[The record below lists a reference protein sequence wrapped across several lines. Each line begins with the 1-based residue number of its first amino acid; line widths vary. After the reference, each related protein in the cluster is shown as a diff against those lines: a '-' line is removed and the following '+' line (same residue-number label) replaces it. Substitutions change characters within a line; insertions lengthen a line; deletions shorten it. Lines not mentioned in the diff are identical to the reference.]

1 MRASLVAQM
10 LKNLSAIRETWVWS
24 LGQEDLLEKEMAT
37 HCTVL
42 AWKFSWTEEPG
53 GLQSIES
60 QKVRHDCQTH
70 YNSEGEVYNLSESR
84 KVGIIL

>member
-42 AWKFSWTEEPG
+42 AWTEEPG